1 MAMKEKLNQIR
12 KPRQIRT
19 TAAATMIG
27 LLFFLGAALGA
38 FSKWLDNLSLDS
50 AIWWHRL
57 AERLDLGN
65 FFSDLAVWLLFA
77 LLIAVFSPSAVQAA
91 LRVLA
96 FFAGMCAAYHL
107 YTVFFS
113 GFNPMSYM
121 LIWYTITLLS
131 PLLAALCWYAKGS
144 GPAALVLC
152 IGIAAVFT
160 LSCFSVGFFYISFRG
175 ILYVLVF
182 LGAAAALY
190 RNPKQLLLSLA
201 PGVLLAF
208 PLSLLWPFH

>member
-1 MAMKEKLNQIR
+1 MVKEKLNQIR
-12 KPRQIRT
+12 KPRQTRG
-19 TAAATMIG
+19 TAAAAMIG
-27 LLFFLGAALGA
+27 LLFLFGAALGA
-38 FSKWLDNLSLDS
+38 FSKWLDNLALDS
-50 AIWWHRL
+50 TIWWHRI

-121 LIWYTITLLS
+121 LTWYTITLLS

-144 GPAALVLC
+144 GPAALVLSV
-152 IGIAAVFT
+152 GVAAVFS
-160 LSCFSVGFFYISFRG
+160 LACFSIGWFYVSVRG
-175 ILYVLVF
+175 VLYVLVF
-182 LGAAAALY
+182 LGAAAVMY
-190 RNPKQLLLSLA
+190 RNPKQLLVSL
-201 PGVLLAF
+201 GVGFLLAF

>member
-1 MAMKEKLNQIR
+1 MVKEKLNQIR
-12 KPRQIRT
+12 KPRQTRG
-19 TAAATMIG
+19 TAAAAMIG
-27 LLFFLGAALGA
+27 LLFLFGAALGA
-38 FSKWLDNLSLDS
+38 FSKWLDNLALDS
-50 AIWWHRL
+50 TIWWHRI

-96 FFAGMCAAYHL
+96 FFVGMCAVYHL

-144 GPAALVLC
+144 GPAALVLSV
-152 IGIAAVFT
+152 GVAAVFS
-160 LSCFSVGFFYISFRG
+160 LACFSIGWFYVSVRG
-175 ILYVLVF
+175 VLYVLVF
-182 LGAAAALY
+182 LGAAAVMY
-190 RNPKQLLLSLA
+190 RNPKQLLVSL
-201 PGVLLAF
+201 GVGFLLAF
-208 PLSLLWPFH
+208 PLSLLWTFH

>member
-1 MAMKEKLNQIR
+1 MVKEKLNQIR
-12 KPRQIRT
+12 KPRQTRG
-19 TAAATMIG
+19 TAAAAMIG
-27 LLFFLGAALGA
+27 LLFLFGAALGA
-38 FSKWLDNLSLDS
+38 FSKWLDNLALDS
-50 AIWWHRL
+50 TIWWHRI

-96 FFAGMCAAYHL
+96 FFVGMCAAYHL

-121 LIWYTITLLS
+121 LTWYTITLLS

-144 GPAALVLC
+144 GPAALVLSV
-152 IGIAAVFT
+152 GVAAVFS
-160 LSCFSVGFFYISFRG
+160 LACFSIGWFYVSVRG
-175 ILYVLVF
+175 VLYVLVF
-182 LGAAAALY
+182 LGAAAVMY
-190 RNPKQLLLSLA
+190 RNPKQLLVSL
-201 PGVLLAF
+201 GVGFLLAF